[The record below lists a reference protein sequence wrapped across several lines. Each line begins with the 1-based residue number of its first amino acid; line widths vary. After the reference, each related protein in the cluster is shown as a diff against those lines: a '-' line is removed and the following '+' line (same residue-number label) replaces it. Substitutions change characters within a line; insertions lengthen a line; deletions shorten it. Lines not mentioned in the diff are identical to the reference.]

1 MPVWFLVDADG
12 SIVFTTGKD
21 TVKGRALVRDGRASV
36 CVDEEVPPYSYVRI
50 DGRVELSE
58 DMSELPDW
66 ATRIAARYMGPAQ
79 ADAYGH
85 RNAVPGE
92 LLVRLRPD
100 RVVALADIA
109 G

>member
-1 MPVWFLVDADG
+1 MREMRPEEARTFLMHGTRTGKLAIVRRDGSPMVVPVWFLVDADG
-12 SIVFTTGKD
+12 SIVFTTG
-21 TVKGRALVRDGRASV
+21 
-36 CVDEEVPPYSYVRI
+36 
-50 DGRVELSE
+50 
-58 DMSELPDW
+58 SELPDW